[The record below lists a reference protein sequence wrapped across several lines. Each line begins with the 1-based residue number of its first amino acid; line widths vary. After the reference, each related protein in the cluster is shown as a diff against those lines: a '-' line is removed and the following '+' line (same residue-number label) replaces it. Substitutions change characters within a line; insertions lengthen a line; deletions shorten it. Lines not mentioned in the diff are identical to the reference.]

1 MDLVRRL
8 KTLTKKCLVKF
19 LFRRY
24 NCYIYGMEQAVILKK
39 ELRSKVSGVVV
50 PKNTVVIYSSSMRAV
65 KINGKSNKSDLWIGV
80 REKDIKIIGWK
91 TIK

>member
-1 MDLVRRL
+1 
-8 KTLTKKCLVKF
+8 
-19 LFRRY
+19 
-24 NCYIYGMEQAVILKK
+24 MEQAAILKK

-50 PKNTVVIYSSSMRAV
+50 PKDTVVIYSSSMRAV

-80 REKDIKIIGWK
+80 REKDIKIICWK